1 MKRTTLILAALMLAS
16 SVFAIVLKPTQ
27 MLANSKPKA
36 DLNAMI
42 PMSFTDWKVD
52 NSIAPITANPEV
64 QAKLDAI
71 YHQVL
76 ERTYINGKGQ
86 RIMLS
91 IAYGG
96 DQSSDKTQ
104 VHRPEYCYGAQG
116 FRLENAFENTLSTSH
131 GNLPVRRL
139 LAVQGSRKE
148 PITYWITIDDKI
160 ALPGLQRKI
169 LQLRYGLTGKVPD
182 GMLVR
187 VSSLDQDVDTA
198 YRTQDDF
205 VRDILAALSE
215 ADRIRLAGKPIQ

>member
-1 MKRTTLILAALMLAS
+1 MKRTALILAALMLAS
-16 SVFAIVLKPTQ
+16 SVFAMVLKPTQ

-42 PMSFTDWKVD
+42 PMSFADWKVD
-52 NSIAPITANPEV
+52 PSIAPISANPEV

-71 YHQVL
+71 YRQVL
-76 ERTYINGKGQ
+76 ERTYVNGKGQ

-116 FRLENAFENTLSTSH
+116 FRLENVFENTVSTSH

-139 LAVQGSRKE
+139 LAVMGSRKE
-148 PITYWITIDDKI
+148 PITYWITIDDRI
-160 ALPGLQRKI
+160 SLPGLQRKI

-187 VSSLDQDVDTA
+187 VSSIDPDNDAA
-198 YRTQDDF
+198 YRAQDDF
-205 VRDILAALSE
+205 VRELLAALSE